1 MAEKFQLQI
10 VTPERV
16 VFEGEVEE
24 VYAPGWEGE
33 FGVLKGHEP
42 YIFLL
47 KIGEM
52 RIRQNR
58 QWIYAAISGGLCE
71 VDYDSMQ
78 VLAETCELS
87 YEIDVERAQRARARA
102 EEKLKQ
108 LDPIK
113 DEKEFIEAQ
122 TALQRALIR
131 LQVASKGH

>member
-1 MAEKFQLQI
+1 
-10 VTPERV
+10 
-16 VFEGEVEE
+16 
-24 VYAPGWEGE
+24 
-33 FGVLKGHEP
+33 
-42 YIFLL
+42 L

-131 LQVASKGH
+131 LQVASKYTQ